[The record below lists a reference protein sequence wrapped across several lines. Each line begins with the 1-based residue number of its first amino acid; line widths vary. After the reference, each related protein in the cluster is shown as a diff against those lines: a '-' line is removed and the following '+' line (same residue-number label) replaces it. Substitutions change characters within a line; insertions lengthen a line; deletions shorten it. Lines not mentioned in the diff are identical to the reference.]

1 MLRKRLKIRRNPIVL
16 WAKSPIALTLAPVW
30 SQMRHAHPAVP
41 CRESVMTLPPRLDAA
56 MKRLEAALSH
66 LEAAGER
73 RIAAEGARGNL
84 EEELMVMQDDR
95 ARLAAELDG
104 ALARAR
110 SLSLANTEV
119 RQRLEQASDALRSMI
134 GEPRPSGDSEGSD

>member
-1 MLRKRLKIRRNPIVL
+1 
-16 WAKSPIALTLAPVW
+16 
-30 SQMRHAHPAVP
+30 
-41 CRESVMTLPPRLDAA
+41 MTLPPRLDAA

>member
-1 MLRKRLKIRRNPIVL
+1 
-16 WAKSPIALTLAPVW
+16 
-30 SQMRHAHPAVP
+30 
-41 CRESVMTLPPRLDAA
+41 MTLPPRLDAA

-73 RIAAEGARGNL
+73 RIAAEGTRGNL

-110 SLSLANTEV
+110 TLSLANSEV
-119 RQRLEQASDALRSMI
+119 RERLEQASDALRAI
-134 GEPRPSGDSEGSD
+134 VGETHPGGPSEGSN

>member
-1 MLRKRLKIRRNPIVL
+1 
-16 WAKSPIALTLAPVW
+16 
-30 SQMRHAHPAVP
+30 
-41 CRESVMTLPPRLDAA
+41 MTLPPRLDAA

-73 RIAAEGARGNL
+73 RIAAEGTRGNL

-104 ALARAR
+104 ALART
-110 SLSLANTEV
+110 LSLAKNEV
-119 RQRLEQASDALRSMI
+119 RERLEQASDALRAI
-134 GEPRPSGDSEGSD
+134 VGETHPGGPSEGSN

>member
-1 MLRKRLKIRRNPIVL
+1 
-16 WAKSPIALTLAPVW
+16 
-30 SQMRHAHPAVP
+30 
-41 CRESVMTLPPRLDAA
+41 MTLPPRLDAA

-73 RIAAEGARGNL
+73 RIVAEGTRGNL

-110 SLSLANTEV
+110 SLSLANSEV
-119 RQRLEQASDALRSMI
+119 RQRLEQASDALRVMI
-134 GEPRPSGDSEGSD
+134 SETRPSEPSEGGD